1 MDNYQFPDEQNNPDA
16 DAPEFDIEVEDD
28 TPEVDRGRTP
38 MPKALADE
46 LDSEDLDKYD
56 ATVKEKLKQ
65 MRKVWH
71 DERREKESA
80 LREHQAALQFASQVV
95 EENRRLK
102 GVVQAG
108 ETEYVAATSTA
119 AEMAYEKAK
128 AAYKEA
134 YDMGDSDALI
144 AAQEELNQRSMQLNY
159 LKNVRIPA
167 LQQQVNDVQ
176 HAPEPAYQAP
186 DIPRPDTKA
195 LSWQEHNPW
204 FGSHKSMTAYA
215 LGVHEDLK
223 DAGVEIGSEEYYAAL
238 DKTMRERFP
247 DVVQGGR
254 GRNSTV
260 VASASR
266 STGPQKVRLKQSQMA
281 LIKKLGITPEQYV
294 REFIKENRNG

>member
-176 HAPEPAYQAP
+176 HAPEPAYRAP

-223 DAGVEIGSEEYYAAL
+223 DAGVDVGSEEYYAAL

-260 VASASR
+260 VASATR

>member
-1 MDNYQFPDEQNNPDA
+1 MTDYKFPDEQNNPDA
-16 DAPEFDIEVEDD
+16 DAPEFDIEIEDD
-28 TPEVDRGRTP
+28 TPEVDQGRTP

-46 LDSEDLDKYD
+46 LDSEDLDRYD
-56 ATVKEKLKQ
+56 TTVKEKLKQ

-144 AAQEELNQRSMQLNY
+144 AAQEELNQRGLQLNY

-167 LQQQVNDVQ
+167 LQQQVNTVQ
-176 HAPEPAYQAP
+176 HAPEPVYQAP

-223 DAGVEIGSEEYYAAL
+223 DAGVDVGSEEYYAAL

-260 VASASR
+260 VASATR
-266 STGPQKVRLKQSQMA
+266 STGPQKVRLKQSQVA